1 MQWKKNNA
9 MYFLLNTMSPSRLLL
24 LLLAAA
30 CSYPAPA
37 QAANF
42 RITNS
47 PVPAVM
53 LSIGSGPHVAEV
65 TFRINSAELGNGV
78 PIRARPDVRI
88 AVANRAT
95 PNNSRVAV
103 LTVDSSIPLRNG
115 AHTTPFTTISWISR
129 NGIIP
134 SGRYDGSTSQF
145 QFSFSNSQEISD
157 RHRFYYDNAEV
168 LEAGAYTG
176 TVTYTL
182 SMP

>member
-1 MQWKKNNA
+1 M
-9 MYFLLNTMSPSRLLL
+9 NTLSHTRLLL
-24 LLLAAA
+24 LLAVAGSSL
-30 CSYPAPA
+30 APA
-37 QAANF
+37 QAAKF
-42 RITNS
+42 KITNA
-47 PVPAVM
+47 PAPAVM
-53 LSIGSGPHVAEV
+53 LSIGNGPQVAEV
-65 TFRINSAELGNGV
+65 TFKIKPAELGNGV
-78 PIRARPDVRI
+78 PIRARPGVMI

-115 AHTTPFTTISWISR
+115 AHTTPFTSISWISR

-157 RHRFYYDNAEV
+157 RHSFYYDNANV

-182 SMP
+182 TMP